1 MGGEQQAVLVY
12 GPKKSYSF
20 MELIE
25 LFGLVDKKEWVK
37 KFMETEDHD
46 YEPFDDDEDELEG
59 IDIIFDQ
66 EFNENDADD
75 VVMNFLN
82 KFHLSIAF
90 DNNCNWGDC
99 YIGAIVDDYKQF
111 MYPVKKMNNV
121 NIKTVNDFCEK
132 YKLPKPTFFG
142 GIIGEFE

>member
-12 GPKKSYSF
+12 GPKKSFSF

-37 KFMETEDHD
+37 KFLETEDHD
-46 YEPFDDDEDELEG
+46 YEPFEPFEDDEDELEG

-66 EFNENDADD
+66 EFCQADD
-75 VVMNFLN
+75 LVMNFLK
-82 KFHLSIAF
+82 KFNLSIVF
-90 DNNCNWGDC
+90 TDNCDWSQC
-99 YIGAIVDDYKQF
+99 YIGAIIDDYEMQF
-111 MYPVKKMNNV
+111 SLKMNMESV
-121 NIKTVNDFCEK
+121 KDFCEK
-132 YKLPKPTFFG
+132 YNLPKPTFFG

>member
-20 MELIE
+20 MELVE
-25 LFGLVDKKEWVK
+25 LFGIVDKKEWVK

-46 YEPFDDDEDELEG
+46 YEPFDDDDDSEIET
-59 IDIIFDQ
+59 IFDQ
-66 EFNENDADD
+66 EFRDADD
-75 VVMNFLN
+75 LVMNFLE

-90 DNNCNWGDC
+90 DNNCDWSEC
-99 YIGAIVDDYKQF
+99 YIGAIIDDYEIFTSPINTVNSK
-111 MYPVKKMNNV
+111 V
-121 NIKTVNDFCEK
+121 NIKAVNDFCER

-142 GIIGEFE
+142 GIVGEFE

>member
-12 GPKKSYSF
+12 GPKMSYGF
-20 MELIE
+20 MELVE

-46 YEPFDDDEDELEG
+46 YEPFDWNDENVNEEVEVV
-59 IDIIFDQ
+59 FDQ
-66 EFNENDADD
+66 EFCDADD

-90 DNNCNWGDC
+90 DNNCDWGDC
-99 YIGAIVDDYKQF
+99 YIGAIINDYENF
-111 MYPVKKMNNV
+111 TSSVKTANKINM
-121 NIKTVNDFCEK
+121 KSVNDFCER
-132 YKLPKPTFFG
+132 YNLPKPTFFG